1 MTPQRL
7 ERLCINV
14 SAIALPHCRFIR
26 HESEPREIG
35 EHRHFEF
42 TPAAL
47 PIVVLDAQQQPVR
60 EFLHEQGIDRVSQV
74 KEAGRRR
81 RKPGYYGAHDS
92 AKSSRAGTR
101 VGRLWTALD
110 DRRPD
115 RSDETEAW

>member
-14 SAIALPHCRFIR
+14 SAIALPDRRSIR
-26 HESEPREIG
+26 NEPEPIQILENR
-35 EHRHFEF
+35 RVEF
-42 TPAAL
+42 GAAPP